1 MYWPLGAPRS
11 YAQQLPLE
19 LSQISRDGIEDSPPP
34 VEDGGVTGD
43 EINNENTVNTTSQHT
58 HAEHSHQGSQAERD
72 VNGPSKEAEN
82 LTDDGKIL
90 SLRVSRYGH
99 IFATIT
105 SSSLTVWQTQ
115 VSISDEYYQT
125 TC

>member
-19 LSQISRDGIEDSPPP
+19 LSQISRDGIENSPRAAQNSD
-34 VEDGGVTGD
+34 VAD
-43 EINNENTVNTTSQHT
+43 EQNNNENNVNTTSQHA
-58 HAEHSHQGSQAERD
+58 HSKQSHQDSQAEGD
-72 VNGPSKEAEN
+72 INGPSNEAEN
-82 LTDDGKIL
+82 TTDDGKIL

-115 VSISDEYYQT
+115 VSISDE
-125 TC
+125 